1 MVRLTGQRGTQNSG
15 NGLGLTVPAASGTL
29 GGSSPTAN
37 PVGVN
42 IRGKGEVSLLIFEP
56 AIFGPAFSS
65 AEDDGLCNDDCEQ
78 HETSTQCGRTARGG
92 DTLRRL
98 GHEQSLRGWAG

>member
-1 MVRLTGQRGTQNSG
+1 MTWLAARSTLAKFFVCLMVRFTGQRGTQKTG

-42 IRGKGEVSLLIFEP
+42 IRGKGEVSHLNFEQGVIERPGLIHP
-56 AIFGPAFSS
+56 QKATVR
-65 AEDDGLCNDDCEQ
+65 Q
-78 HETSTQCGRTARGG
+78 
-92 DTLRRL
+92 
-98 GHEQSLRGWAG
+98 